1 MYMKFFKKN
10 QLIKNQSL
18 YLCLS
23 LLVYF
28 FLFDEINKRVYTVV
42 EHIVYKNL
50 GGVLQKYFFNTQS
63 INLLTQFFSNTL
75 SFLCCFLLFFI
86 FNKQKDQIK
95 FKLTSNI
102 DFIYITVFSVSVF
115 FITKYIYSYVNSILG
130 LPTYTDI
137 NNIFLITNKNT
148 VFVYL
153 FISILLVPLFDEL
166 FFRIFL
172 LNGFKKINITFAI
185 VLQALIYI
193 FKFNNFNYVIPY
205 FCISLILGY
214 VYVIYENF
222 YFIFFI
228 RMTIA
233 FIQNFLDFIQFN
245 KLAYNFQ
252 LTDIIIILII
262 IIGILS
268 TVYILKNFDFK
279 KFIFKNEMIG
289 NFFDTINIFFSFE
302 FVVVTFLICGLKFFS
317 KFLL

>member
-10 QLIKNQSL
+10 QLIKNQSF

-28 FLFDEINKRVYTVV
+28 FFFDEINKRFYIIV

-50 GGVLQKYFFNTQS
+50 GGVLQKYFFNILS
-63 INLLTQFFSNTL
+63 INLLTQFFSNTI
-75 SFLCCFLLFFI
+75 SFLFCFLLFFI
-86 FNKQKDQIK
+86 FNKQKDCIK

-102 DFIYITVFSVSVF
+102 DFIYLTIFSVSVF
-115 FITKYIYSYVNSILG
+115 FITKYIYSYINSILG
-130 LPTYTDI
+130 LPTYTDV

-153 FISILLVPLFDEL
+153 FISILLLPLFDEL
-166 FFRIFL
+166 FFRVFL
-172 LNGFKKINITFAI
+172 LNSFKKINVTFAI
-185 VLQALIYI
+185 VLQAVVYS
-193 FKFNNFNYVIPY
+193 FKFNNFNDVIPY
-205 FCISLILGY
+205 FCISIILGY

-233 FIQNFLDFIQFN
+233 FIQNFLDFIKFN
-245 KLAYNFQ
+245 KLIYNFKSI
-252 LTDIIIILII
+252 DIIIILII
-262 IIGILS
+262 IIGITS
-268 TVYILKNFDFK
+268 TVYILKHFDFN
-279 KFIFKNEMIG
+279 KFIFKNEIIS
-289 NFFDTINIFFSFE
+289 NFFDTVHIFFSFE
-302 FVVVTFLICGLKFFS
+302 FVVVTFLVCGLKFFS